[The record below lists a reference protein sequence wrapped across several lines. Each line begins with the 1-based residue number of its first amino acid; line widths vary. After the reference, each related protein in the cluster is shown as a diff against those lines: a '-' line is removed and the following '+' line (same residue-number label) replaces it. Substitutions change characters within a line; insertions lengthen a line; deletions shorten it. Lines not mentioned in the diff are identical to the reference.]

1 MVGLMDIMQAPQ
13 VYVVSL
19 HQQNIRPAHTP
30 VGLLAIVGA
39 GLLQPGCILMVV
51 GPVAPPQQGSVN
63 LHYDG

>member
-1 MVGLMDIMQAPQ
+1 MVGPMDIMQAPQ

-19 HQQNIRPAHTP
+19 HQPNIRPAHTP
-30 VGLLAIVGA
+30 VGLLVIVGA
-39 GLLQPGCILMVV
+39 ELLKHGCILTVV